1 VRQPGRGYVRVAILA
16 DFGSTFTKVM
26 AVDLA
31 EAAVVGR
38 AQEPTSL
45 GGEILDGYENAVRSA
60 LRDIGRPA
68 DVRFEAAASSAGGGL
83 RMVAVGL
90 EHSLTTAA
98 ATTAALNAGA
108 RLAGVL
114 TGRLAERDA
123 RRLAALAPEIVL
135 FAGGTDGGQERL
147 VIENATALADSVAG
161 AHVVVACNKA
171 IAKGVGAIFE
181 GSARSVQ
188 AVPNVLP
195 EIGVTSVDDARD
207 AVSRLFI
214 GEVIAG
220 KKLSGSPRFARL
232 VRMATP
238 DAVLRAAVLA
248 AGIHS
253 GPAGDGIL
261 VTDVGGATTDVYSVL
276 QRSPVSGFGTRRQGF
291 ARAPSIRTVEGDLGL
306 RSNAPGVLQ
315 ADGRWLERQVGAGP
329 WLADACERRS
339 ARPAAV
345 FPAGRERA
353 LDEHLA
359 VSCMLR
365 ALERHCG
372 TRGIQ
377 PGVAGRPALVEQ
389 GPNLTGCRVLVAG
402 GGIVR
407 QTPGDRLVRQAL
419 ARLPASAL
427 APRRCR
433 VIVDRRYVL
442 AAAGLLAR
450 AQPQIAKAL
459 LSRELREE
467 IAHERW

>member
-1 VRQPGRGYVRVAILA
+1 VRVAILA

-31 EAAVVGR
+31 EATVVGR
-38 AQEPTSL
+38 AEEPTSL

-60 LRDIGRPA
+60 LGDIGHPVE
-68 DVRFEAAASSAGGGL
+68 VRLEAAASSAGGGL

-90 EHSLTTAA
+90 EPGLTTAA

-114 TGRLAERDA
+114 TGRLAEADA
-123 RRLAALAPEIVL
+123 QRLTALAPEIVL

-147 VIENATALADSVAG
+147 VIENATTLADSVSG
-161 AHVVVACNKA
+161 AHVVVACNKT
-171 IAKGVGAIFE
+171 IAKSVGAIFE
-181 GSARSVQ
+181 PGARSVHV
-188 AVPNVLP
+188 VPNVLP
-195 EIGVTSVDDARD
+195 EIGITSVDDARD

-214 GEVIAG
+214 SEVIAG
-220 KKLSGSPRFARL
+220 KKLSESPRFARL

-248 AGIHS
+248 AGTKD
-253 GPAGDGIL
+253 GRAGDGLL

-276 QRSPVSGFGTRRQGF
+276 LRRPVSGFGTRRHGF
-291 ARAPSIRTVEGDLGL
+291 GRAPSIRTVEGDLGL
-306 RSNAPGVLQ
+306 RSNALGVLQ
-315 ADGRWLERQVGAGP
+315 ADGRWLERQLGP
-329 WLADACERRS
+329 GRWLADACQRRGAQPDSVFQAGPERD
-339 ARPAAV
+339 
-345 FPAGRERA
+345 

-359 VSCMLR
+359 VSCMFR

-372 TRGIQ
+372 TRSIR

-389 GPNLTGCRVLVAG
+389 GPNLTGCQMLVAG

-419 ARLPASAL
+419 ARLPESAL

-442 AAAGLLAR
+442 AAAGLLAH
-450 AQPQIAKAL
+450 AQPQIAETL
-459 LSRELREE
+459 LRRELREE
-467 IAHERW
+467 VAHERW

>member
-1 VRQPGRGYVRVAILA
+1 VRVAILA

-31 EAAVVGR
+31 EGAVVGR

-45 GGEILDGYENAVRSA
+45 SGEILDGYENAVGSA
-60 LRDIGRPA
+60 LRDIGRSA
-68 DVRFEAAASSAGGGL
+68 DVQLEAAASSAGGGL
-83 RMVAVGL
+83 RMVAAGL
-90 EHSLTTAA
+90 ERGLTTAA
-98 ATTAALNAGA
+98 AATAALNAGA

-114 TGRLAERDA
+114 TGRLTERDA
-123 RRLAALAPEIVL
+123 ERLASLAPEIVL
-135 FAGGTDGGQERL
+135 FAGGTDGGQERI
-147 VIENATALADSVAG
+147 VIENATALAGSVAG

-171 IAKGVGAIFE
+171 IAKSVGAIFE
-181 GSARSVQ
+181 TAARSVHL
-188 AVPNVLP
+188 VPNVLP

-214 GEVIAG
+214 SEVIAG

-248 AGIHS
+248 AGAQDGS
-253 GPAGDGIL
+253 AGDGIL

-276 QRSPVSGFGTRRQGF
+276 RRRPVSGFGTRRHGF
-291 ARAPSIRTVEGDLGL
+291 GRAPSIRTVEGDLGL

-315 ADGRWLERQVGAGP
+315 ADGQWLERQVGPGR
-329 WLADACERRS
+329 WLAGACERRS
-339 ARPAAV
+339 AQPAAV
-345 FPAGRERA
+345 FPVGPERE
-353 LDEHLA
+353 LDENLA
-359 VSCMLR
+359 VSCMFR

-372 TRGIQ
+372 TRSIR
-377 PGVAGRPALVEQ
+377 PGVAGRPVLVEQ
-389 GPNLTGCRVLVAG
+389 GPNLTGCQVLVAG

-407 QTPGDRLVRQAL
+407 ETPGDRIAREAL

-427 APRRCR
+427 GPRRCR

-442 AAAGLLAR
+442 AAAGLLAQ
-450 AQPQIAKAL
+450 AQPQIAETL
-459 LSRELREE
+459 LRRELREE
-467 IAHERW
+467 TAHER

>member
-1 VRQPGRGYVRVAILA
+1 MRVAILA

-60 LRDIGRPA
+60 LRDIGQRTA
-68 DVRFEAAASSAGGGL
+68 VQLEAAASSAGGGL
-83 RMVAVGL
+83 RMVAAGL
-90 EHSLTTAA
+90 ERGLTTAA
-98 ATTAALNAGA
+98 AATAALNAGA

-114 TGRLAERDA
+114 TGRLTERDA
-123 RRLAALAPEIVL
+123 ERLASLAPEIVL
-135 FAGGTDGGQERL
+135 FAGGTDGGQERI
-147 VIENATALADSVAG
+147 VIENATALAGSVAG

-171 IAKGVGAIFE
+171 IARDVGAIFE
-181 GSARSVQ
+181 TGARSVHV
-188 AVPNVLP
+188 VPNVLP

-214 GEVIAG
+214 TEVIAG
-220 KKLSGSPRFARL
+220 KKLSSSPRFAGL

-248 AGIHS
+248 ADAQNGL
-253 GPAGDGIL
+253 AGDGIL

-276 QRSPVSGFGTRRQGF
+276 RRRPVSGFGTRRQGF
-291 ARAPSIRTVEGDLGL
+291 GRAPSIRTVEGDLGL

-315 ADGRWLERQVGAGP
+315 ADGRWLERQVGPGR

-339 ARPAAV
+339 AQPAAV
-345 FPAGRERA
+345 FPAGPERE
-353 LDEHLA
+353 LDENLA
-359 VSCMLR
+359 VSCMFH
-365 ALERHCG
+365 ALQRHCG
-372 TRGIQ
+372 TRSVQ

-389 GPNLTGCRVLVAG
+389 GPNLTGCQVLVAG

-407 QTPGDRLVRQAL
+407 ETPGGRLAQEAL

-442 AAAGLLAR
+442 AAAGLLAQ
-450 AQPQIAKAL
+450 AQPQIAETL
-459 LSRELREE
+459 LRRELREE
-467 IAHERW
+467 TAHECY

>member
-1 VRQPGRGYVRVAILA
+1 MRVAILA
-16 DFGSTFTKVM
+16 DFGSTFTKVL
-26 AVDLA
+26 AVDMA

-45 GGEILDGYENAVRSA
+45 GGEILDAYENAVRSA
-60 LRDIGRPA
+60 LRDVGGPA
-68 DVRFEAAASSAGGGL
+68 NVELEAAASSAGGGL

-90 EHSLTTAA
+90 EPSLTSAA
-98 ATTAALNAGA
+98 AATAALNAGA
-108 RLAGVL
+108 RLAGVF
-114 TGRLAERDA
+114 TGRLTERDA

-135 FAGGTDGGQERL
+135 FAGGTDGGQEGL
-147 VIENATALADSVAG
+147 VVENATALASSLAS

-171 IAKGVGAIFE
+171 IATSVGAIFE
-181 GSARSVQ
+181 ASARSVSI
-188 AVPNVLP
+188 VPNVLP
-195 EIGVTSVDDARD
+195 EIGVTSVDDARE

-238 DAVLRAAVLA
+238 DAVLRAAVLCA
-248 AGIHS
+248 DIQDQS
-253 GPAGDGIL
+253 AGDGIV

-276 QRSPVSGFGTRRQGF
+276 RRRPVSGFGTRRQGF

-315 ADGRWLERQVGAGP
+315 ADGRWLEQRLGPRP
-329 WLADACERRS
+329 WLAEACERRS
-339 ARPAAV
+339 AQPASVYA
-345 FPAGRERA
+345 AGPERE

-359 VSCMLR
+359 VSCMFR

-372 TRGIQ
+372 SRSIRA
-377 PGVAGRPALVEQ
+377 GVAGHPALVEQ
-389 GPNLTGCRVLVAG
+389 GTNLTGCRTLVAG
-402 GGIVR
+402 GGILR
-407 QTPGDRLVRQAL
+407 ETPGDGAVRQAL
-419 ARLPASAL
+419 ARLPESVL

-442 AAAGLLAR
+442 AAAGLLAQ
-450 AQPQIAKAL
+450 AQPQIAETL
-459 LSRELREE
+459 LRRELREE
-467 IAHERW
+467 TAHEHQ